1 MKNVPELESP
11 SKDYSSI
18 TTGKAHSSAKRLS
31 FKDLVYEEKDSCA
44 WITMNRPE
52 VRNALSK
59 QMFSDLTKSIA
70 KASRDPKIQFLAITG
85 SGDSFSAG
93 LDIKQ
98 VHEFASKTEA
108 KNFVYKLVGPFWN
121 QMLDIEKPI
130 LAVVDGPAYGAG
142 AEIVLASDIVI
153 ASSRSKFAFSG
164 GRVGALCCISPIIGP
179 MVMEGRRVIEMNLTA
194 NPLTAEEA
202 KEVGLVTNVVPP
214 EEVRTK
220 ASEVVDHL
228 RHVSPI
234 SNSSF
239 KRIRKEMIPK
249 PALARAYRELF
260 RTITSPDFNKGAT
273 AFLNKERATF

>member
-1 MKNVPELESP
+1 MTN
-11 SKDYSSI
+11 
-18 TTGKAHSSAKRLS
+18 GLS
-31 FKDLVYEEKDSCA
+31 FKDLIFEEKDSCA

-59 QMFSDLTKSIA
+59 QMFSDLAKSLA
-70 KASRDPKIQFLAITG
+70 KASRDPKIHFIVITG
-85 SGDSFSAG
+85 SGNSFSAG

-98 VHEFASKTEA
+98 VHEFESKTEA

-121 QMLDIEKPI
+121 QMLNSEKPI
-130 LAVVDGPAYGAG
+130 LAVVDGPAFGAG

-179 MVMEGRRVIEMNLTA
+179 MVMDGRKVVEMNLTA
-194 NPLTAEEA
+194 NPLSADEA
-202 KEVGLVTNVVPP
+202 KAAGLVTYAVPQ
-214 EEVRTK
+214 EEVRGRT
-220 ASEVVDHL
+220 AEVLDHL

-239 KRIRKEMIPK
+239 KRVRKEMIPK
-249 PALARAYRELF
+249 TALLHAYRELF
-260 RTITSPDFNKGAT
+260 RTITSPDFSKGAT
-273 AFLNKERATF
+273 AFLNKEPTTF